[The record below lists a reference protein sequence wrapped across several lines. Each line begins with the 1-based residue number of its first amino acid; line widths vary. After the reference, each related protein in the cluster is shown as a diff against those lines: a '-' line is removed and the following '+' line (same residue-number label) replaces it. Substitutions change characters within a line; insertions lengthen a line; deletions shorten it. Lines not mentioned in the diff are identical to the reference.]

1 MDSTNKNN
9 NISRDDALADHLIN
23 DGLILPVELQAARME
38 QEHTKEELGNIL
50 VKNGFLPHDKLIEI
64 LLEITD
70 NNLSSEELILAHVPA
85 SLLQDLNTK
94 ICAQT
99 VKNVFMATI
108 NPHAEVRH
116 HLQKYFPAQ
125 DIVFVESSY
134 DAIETYLDKLSTIN
148 DSQASA
154 LEMLVR
160 KAIGLSVSD
169 IHIIPRFETYTVLF
183 RHMGVRKLEHEGTY
197 EEYLQLAARIKDKS
211 RMDLAEKRVP
221 QDGGFSIE
229 YNGRLVDLRVATV
242 PTTGG
247 ESIIIRVLDPKN
259 SNKKLKDLGISNLDA
274 WQQGASRLNGMCLV
288 CGATGSGKTTTLN
301 GTVRELDRFGKAIY
315 TAEDPVEYQIP
326 YIGQCNIN
334 ESVGLDFARA
344 LKAFMRSDPDI
355 IILGEIRDEDT
366 ARNAIKAAE
375 TGHLVFATLHTSSIL
390 GAVNRFRDLNV
401 PLHELKYILRS
412 VLAQMLVRTLCE
424 SCGGKGC
431 KKCYETGY
439 AGRTIVSECHYFSS
453 VDEVEDIMS
462 NKKVVWKT
470 MIEDAYEKYEQ
481 GLTDYKE
488 LDRVFGAEFQA
499 LALKKQKEKGA

>member
-1 MDSTNKNN
+1 MEDYNN
-9 NISRDDALADHLIN
+9 NTSRDDSLANYLIEN
-23 DGLILPVELQAARME
+23 GLILAIELQAAKME

-50 VKNGFLPHDKLIEI
+50 VKNGFLPHDKLIDI

-70 NNLSSEELILAHVPA
+70 SNLSGEELILAHVPA
-85 SLLQDLNTK
+85 ELLQEINTK

-99 VKNVFMATI
+99 VKSVFVATI
-108 NPHAEVRH
+108 NPEEEVRYR
-116 HLQKYFPAQ
+116 LQPYFPSQ
-125 DIVFVESSY
+125 DVVFVDSSF

-160 KAIGLSVSD
+160 NAISHSVSD
-169 IHIIPRFETYTVLF
+169 IHIIPRYETYTVLF

-211 RMDLAEKRVP
+211 RMDLAEKRIP
-221 QDGGFSIE
+221 QDGGFSME

-247 ESIIIRVLDPKN
+247 ESIIIRILDPKN

-274 WQQGASRLNGMCLV
+274 WREGSSRLNGMCLV

-355 IILGEIRDEDT
+355 IILGEIRDEET

-412 VLAQMLVRTLCE
+412 VLAQMLVRTLCT
-424 SCGGKGC
+424 SCNGKGC

-439 AGRTIVSECHYFSS
+439 AGRTIVSECHYFTS
-453 VDEVEDIMS
+453 VEEVEDIMS

-470 MIEDAYEKYEQ
+470 MMEDAYEKFEQ
-481 GLTDYKE
+481 GLTDARE
-488 LDRVFGAEFQA
+488 LDRVFGAEFKA
-499 LALKKQKEKGA
+499 MHAKKQQNKSEQ

>member
-1 MDSTNKNN
+1 MIEQSL
-9 NISRDDALADHLIN
+9 SRDELLSAYLMDK
-23 DGLILPVELQAARME
+23 GLLLPVELQAAQME

-50 VKNGFLPHDKLIEI
+50 VKNGFLPHDKLIDI

-70 NNLSSEELILAHVPA
+70 QNLSGEEVILAHVPA
-85 SLLQDLNTK
+85 ELLQELNAK
-94 ICAQT
+94 VAAQT
-99 VKNVFMATI
+99 VKAVYVASL
-108 NPHAEVRH
+108 NPESEVKH
-116 HLQKYFPAQ
+116 KLQPYFPAQ
-125 DIVFVESSY
+125 DIIFIEAPMDS
-134 DAIETYLDKLSTIN
+134 IETYLDKLSTIN

-154 LEMLVR
+154 LEKLIR
-160 KAIGLSVSD
+160 RAISYEVSD

-247 ESIIIRVLDPKN
+247 ESIIIRILDPKN
-259 SNKKLKDLGISNLDA
+259 SNKKLKDLGISNLKA
-274 WQQGASRLNGMCLV
+274 WSEGTSRLNGMCLV

-334 ESVGLDFARA
+334 ESVGLDFSRA

-401 PLHELKYILRS
+401 PLHELKYVLRA
-412 VLAQMLVRTLCE
+412 VLAQMLVRTLCT

-431 KKCYETGY
+431 EKCFQTGY
-439 AGRTIVSECHYFSS
+439 AGRTIVSECHYFTG
-453 VDEVEDIMS
+453 VDEVEDILE
-462 NKKVVWKT
+462 NKKIVWTT
-470 MIEDAYEKYEQ
+470 MIEDAYAKFEN

-488 LDRVFGAEFQA
+488 LDRVFGAEFKQLHA
-499 LALKKQKEKGA
+499 KKQKEKGK